1 MIVNFAELPS
11 RILWGKIAVYHPKPS
26 TKVPK

>member
-1 MIVNFAELPS
+1 MIVNFAELPG
-11 RILWGKIAVYHPKPS
+11 RIRWGKMAVYRPKPS